1 MKTIFIQFVILLIF
15 ALQSNFVLG
24 QLFIDLEP
32 AKLKVI
38 YNLTWQQDSLN
49 PFRLREEKMVL
60 LLGNQYSSFLSY
72 GSYFIDSIV
81 KVHPNMDIITFR
93 QFNAPRSAHQ
103 FRVKKNF
110 LEGQIITTDRVF
122 SDVFVYTEPMSKIN
136 WKITG
141 ETSQIKGYRVQ
152 KATTHYG
159 GRTWEAWFTEAIPFN
174 DGPYKFSGLPGLILK
189 VQDARGHYIFEI
201 ESIHT
206 TNEKVYFRQ
215 LSSTIQTTKAQFLE
229 IRKRFS
235 QEAANMIRA
244 SGVPLHQDQI
254 DNLERAAQNMRRDN
268 NPIELTAD

>member
-1 MKTIFIQFVILLIF
+1 MKTIFIQLAILLIF

-93 QFNAPRSAHQ
+93 QFNAPRFAHH

-136 WKITG
+136 
-141 ETSQIKGYRVQ
+141 
-152 KATTHYG
+152 
-159 GRTWEAWFTEAIPFN
+159 
-174 DGPYKFSGLPGLILK
+174 
-189 VQDARGHYIFEI
+189 
-201 ESIHT
+201 
-206 TNEKVYFRQ
+206 
-215 LSSTIQTTKAQFLE
+215 
-229 IRKRFS
+229 
-235 QEAANMIRA
+235 
-244 SGVPLHQDQI
+244 
-254 DNLERAAQNMRRDN
+254 
-268 NPIELTAD
+268 